1 MILIAHNYAHV
12 LDSCDRINLLESGR
26 IVLDKPA
33 AETSV
38 EELTHIIVEEYRQA
52 RLGTP
57 SELALA

>member
-1 MILIAHNYAHV
+1 VRPHQ
-12 LDSCDRINLLESGR
+12 LLESGR